1 MSVAKYKSLWGSQ
14 QKTHIIIAVPSI
26 LFPCNIGL
34 PVNLKEVL
42 KILISRF
49 QNKGIDFVLSGGLA
63 LSTMG
68 IFRFTKDIDFLIF
81 EESKKSIHDI
91 MTDLDYQKQD
101 FSTEEIFSYWS
112 PIKALG
118 QIDYLFARRKYTRAM
133 MRRAKKCP
141 VFDGEYM
148 LKTILPE
155 DLIGLKIQAISNDPA
170 NRFPVDASDIQRILQ
185 IKTNEID
192 MELVRKYFELFS
204 KEDLLDEWLGKNNR

>member
-1 MSVAKYKSLWGSQ
+1 M
-14 QKTHIIIAVPSI
+14 
-26 LFPCNIGL
+26 
-34 PVNLKEVL
+34 NLKEVL

-49 QNKGIDFVLSGGLA
+49 QDKGIDFVLSGGLA

-68 IFRFTKDIDFLIF
+68 IFRFTKDIDFLVF

-91 MTDLDYQKQD
+91 MTDLGYQKQD

-155 DLIGLKIQAISNDPA
+155 DLIGLKIQAISNDPT
-170 NRFPVDASDIQRILQ
+170 NRFPVDAPDIQRILQ

-192 MELVRKYFELFS
+192 MELVRNYFELFS

>member
-1 MSVAKYKSLWGSQ
+1 M
-14 QKTHIIIAVPSI
+14 
-26 LFPCNIGL
+26 
-34 PVNLKEVL
+34 NLKEVL

-68 IFRFTKDIDFLIF
+68 IFRFTKDIDFLVF

-91 MTDLDYQKQD
+91 MTDLGYQKQD

-141 VFDGEYM
+141 VFDGE
-148 LKTILPE
+148 
-155 DLIGLKIQAISNDPA
+155 
-170 NRFPVDASDIQRILQ
+170 
-185 IKTNEID
+185 
-192 MELVRKYFELFS
+192 
-204 KEDLLDEWLGKNNR
+204 

>member
-1 MSVAKYKSLWGSQ
+1 MGITT
-14 QKTHIIIAVPSI
+14 KTHIIIVVPSI
-26 LFPCNIGL
+26 LSHENIGL

-68 IFRFTKDIDFLIF
+68 IFRFTKDIDFLVF
-81 EESKKSIHDI
+81 EGSKKSIHDI
-91 MTDLDYQKQD
+91 MTDLGYQKQG

-118 QIDYLFARRKYTRAM
+118 QVDYLFARRKYTKAM
-133 MRRAKKCP
+133 MRRAKKNP
-141 VFDGEYM
+141 VFDGKYM

-155 DLIGLKIQAISNDPA
+155 DLIGLKVQAISNDPG
-170 NRFPVDASDIQRILQ
+170 NRFHVDAPDIQRILQ
-185 IKTNEID
+185 IKIDEID
-192 MELVRKYFELFS
+192 MELVRLYFELFS
-204 KEDLLDEWLGKNNR
+204 KEDLLDEWLDKINR